1 MIYKLLLLAV
11 ELVNLLSS
19 EFSVVLVIIER
30 YKILMA
36 DLNFFFEEVLYLALS
51 QNVMGLGLSDD

>member
-51 QNVMGLGLSDD
+51 QNIMGLGLSDD